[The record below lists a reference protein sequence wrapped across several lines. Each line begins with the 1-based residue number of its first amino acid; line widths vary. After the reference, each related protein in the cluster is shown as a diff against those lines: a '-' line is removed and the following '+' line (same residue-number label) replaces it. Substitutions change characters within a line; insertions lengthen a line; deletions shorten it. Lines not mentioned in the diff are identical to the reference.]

1 MSKTM
6 IITDTCSDLPAGLVD
21 CYDVEILSTTFN
33 IDDKFFNE
41 GIDFTCENFYEI
53 LPAPKGKIKSVSI
66 PAAIYLDRFKNAHAC
81 GFDSVIIIMTG
92 SVAFPMHRTAEEAIE
107 LYKTQNPT
115 SDLRIEMV
123 DTKCF
128 SMCAGLVVI
137 EAAKLAQEGTD
148 VDEILT
154 QINHSCSQMTMLVDA
169 FNIPLSFLDSS
180 RPWKKYIQF
189 TGSYHP
195 FPTLKINSE
204 KAIELPIIKGDHS
217 AFDQFY
223 AYCIESLRD
232 TKPDYAIGY
241 ASRKKEARA
250 IAMLLEAELGYAPV
264 TLYKLGAISAYG
276 ASKAAITLCFKAPGI
291 EEQLRK

>member
-1 MSKTM
+1 MNKTM
-6 IITDTCSDLPAGLVD
+6 IITDTCCDLPAGLVD
-21 CYDVEILSTTFN
+21 CYDVEILATTFN

-41 GIDFTCENFYEI
+41 GIDFSCENFYEI

-66 PAAIYLDRFKNAHAC
+66 PAAIYLDRFKNAQAC
-81 GFDSVIIIMTG
+81 GFNGVLVIMTG
-92 SVAFPMHRTAEEAIE
+92 TAAFPMQRTVDEAIE

-115 SDLRIEMV
+115 SDLRIEII
-123 DTKCF
+123 DTKSF
-128 SMCAGLVVI
+128 SMCAGLLVI
-137 EAAKLAQEGTD
+137 EAAKLAQEGMD
-148 VDEILT
+148 IDEIAS
-154 QINHSCSQMTMLVDA
+154 QINHSASQMTMLVDA
-169 FNIPLSFLDSS
+169 FNIPLSFLDAS
-180 RPWKKYIQF
+180 RPWRKYIHF

-204 KAIELPIIKGDHS
+204 TAMELPIIKGDHS

-223 AYCIESLRD
+223 AYCVESLRG

-250 IAMLLEAELGYAPV
+250 LALLLEEELGYAPV

-276 ASKAAITLCFKAPGI
+276 ASKAAITLCFKAPSI
-291 EEQLRK
+291 EEQLHK